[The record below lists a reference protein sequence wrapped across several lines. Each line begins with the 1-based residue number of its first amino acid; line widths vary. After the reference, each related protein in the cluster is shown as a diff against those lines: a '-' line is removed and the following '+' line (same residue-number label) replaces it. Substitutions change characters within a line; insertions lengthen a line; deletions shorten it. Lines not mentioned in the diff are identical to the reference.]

1 MKQQNFKNHI
11 QLVPIYHG
19 VALVLVLTI
28 LVGAIVNL
36 CNAFS
41 EGISIFNASLIC
53 GIAIALGF
61 ILWFSRYFAL
71 KAQDRAIRA
80 EENFRYFLLSKQSMD
95 SRLRLGQIIA
105 LRFAGD
111 DEFVA
116 LAKRAVNEKLSPKQI
131 KMAIKNWRGDYHR
144 V

>member
-1 MKQQNFKNHI
+1 MKQQNFKNHT

-19 VALVLVLTI
+19 VALLLVLTI
-28 LVGAIVNL
+28 LVAAFINL
-36 CNAFS
+36 CNAFNKNADL
-41 EGISIFNASLIC
+41 FNALLIC

-61 ILWFSRYFAL
+61 IFWFSRKFAL
-71 KAQDRAIRA
+71 KAQDRAIRV
-80 EENFRYFLLSKQSMD
+80 EESFRYFLLTHERMD
-95 SRLRLGQIIA
+95 SRLKLGQIIA

-116 LAKRAVNEKLSPKQI
+116 LAKRAIEEKLTARQI
-131 KMAIKNWRGDYHR
+131 KMEIKNWRGDYHR